1 MDLITMS
8 NEVIDKLP
16 RLAIALD
23 EYEEIVWIAIS
34 SQAKIPMKTIR
45 IPTNSEP
52 EETEDSMYIKWVD
65 GNAPEDNIITWVEG
79 DEPEDYNNS
88 PDLPS
93 KKVSNKKKK
102 LKMTIK
108 VLMKSDYKEEGRR
121 RKSA

>member
-1 MDLITMS
+1 
-8 NEVIDKLP
+8 
-16 RLAIALD
+16 
-23 EYEEIVWIAIS
+23 
-34 SQAKIPMKTIR
+34 
-45 IPTNSEP
+45 
-52 EETEDSMYIKWVD
+52 
-65 GNAPEDNIITWVEG
+65 VEG

-108 VLMKSDYKEEGRR
+108 VLMKNDYKEEGRR